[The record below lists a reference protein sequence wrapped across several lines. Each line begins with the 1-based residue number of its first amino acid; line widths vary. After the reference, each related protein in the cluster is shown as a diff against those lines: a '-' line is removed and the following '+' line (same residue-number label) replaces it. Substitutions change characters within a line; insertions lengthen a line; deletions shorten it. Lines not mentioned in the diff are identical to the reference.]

1 MGRIFEGYENIPI
14 QNMEPVSEAYIGKTK
29 PLLAAEK
36 ELDIIIR
43 ERKENRLSYDMSSD
57 GNPHVKA
64 VGRLLQ
70 QQFGFKECVINFVP
84 TMVVN
89 AFTLNTSFISRSIHY
104 KSYRFDKKR
113 GHYDEDHS
121 ISAFISVFDG
131 LLENDE
137 ITGAILLAVILH
149 EVGHDFDDGPWIA
162 IQEILFF
169 MSAPIIEIIKTVI
182 LQETNLLQ
190 RGLTIISDL
199 VYKIPPLEVFLKLFS
214 GAKGLLKSIEKLLEK
229 IKVVNNVILGNPGKF
244 IRENTAKEIIAS
256 ILIQITKAPG
266 EIHSDELAA
275 VYGYGA
281 ELSEGLIL
289 LRHSNVRIE
298 GIASKSS
305 PTNLLVDVY
314 SQMYKI
320 ILFCALPEEVIDCHP
335 SEQARVKSIID
346 KYERDLANSDF
357 PPEMKK
363 ELIRELEQ
371 TREIYKGYIACT
383 QDREKG
389 KLFSMGMRMI
399 KDKIT
404 GGHDWHNALP
414 TKHL

>member
-1 MGRIFEGYENIPI
+1 MGRIFEGYENISI

-43 ERKENRLSYDMSSD
+43 ERKQNRLTYDMSSD

-64 VGRLLQ
+64 VGKLLQ
-70 QQFGFKECVINFVP
+70 QQFGFKECVVNFVP
-84 TMVVN
+84 VMEVN
-89 AFTLNTSFISRSIHY
+89 ACTLNTSIVSRSIHHR
-104 KSYRFDKKR
+104 SYEFNKKK
-113 GHYDEDHS
+113 GHYDEEHS
-121 ISAFISVFDG
+121 ISAFITVFDG

-137 ITGAILLAVILH
+137 ITGGVLLAIILH
-149 EVGHDFDDGPWIA
+149 EVGHDFDNSPWVC
-162 IQEILFF
+162 IQDVIFF
-169 MSAPIIEIIKTVI
+169 IMSPIDSLIGVI
-182 LQETNLLQ
+182 QQETNIFQ

-199 VYKIPPLEVFLKLFS
+199 VYRIPPLETFLKIYT
-214 GAKGLLKSIEKLLEK
+214 GAHGLLKSIERLIDK
-229 IKVVNNVILGNPGKF
+229 IKTVNNLILGNPDKF
-244 IRENTAKEIIAS
+244 IRGNKVEKIIGNV
-256 ILIQITKAPG
+256 LIQIAKAPG

-281 ELSEGLIL
+281 ELSKGLIM
-289 LRHSNVRIE
+289 LRHSNIKIE
-298 GIASKSS
+298 GIASKTS
-305 PTNLLVDVY
+305 PINLLVDIY
-314 SQMYKI
+314 SQMYNI
-320 ILFCALPEEVIDCHP
+320 ILLCSIPEAVIDCHP
-335 SEQARVKSIID
+335 SEQARVKSVID

-371 TREIYKGYIACT
+371 TREIYKGYIECT
-383 QDREKG
+383 LDGEKG
-389 KLFSMGMRMI
+389 KAFSMGKRMI

>member
-14 QNMEPVSEAYIGKTK
+14 QNMEPVTEAYIGKTK

-43 ERKENRLSYDMSSD
+43 ERKTNPLTYDMSSD

-64 VGRLLQ
+64 VGKLLQ
-70 QQFGFKECVINFVP
+70 KQFGFKECVINFVP
-84 TMVVN
+84 NMTVN
-89 AFTLNTSFISRSIHY
+89 ACTVNTSLVSRSIHY

-113 GHYDEDHS
+113 GHYDEEHC
-121 ISAFISVFDG
+121 ISSFVTVFEG
-131 LLENDE
+131 LLENDNM
-137 ITGAILLAVILH
+137 TGGVLLAIILH
-149 EVGHDFDDGPWIA
+149 EIGHDFDNSPWLV
-162 IQEILFF
+162 IQDILLFI
-169 MSAPIIEIIKTVI
+169 SSPIQMLIGELMKERNIV
-182 LQETNLLQ
+182 Q
-190 RGLTIISDL
+190 RGMTIISNII
-199 VYKIPPLEVFLKLFS
+199 YRIPSLETFLKLFT
-214 GAKGLLKSIEKLLEK
+214 GTTGLINGIKRFLHEM
-229 IKVVNNVILGNPGKF
+229 KVVNSLMSGKPIKF
-244 IRENTAKEIIAS
+244 IRGYKIEEIIAGNLS
-256 ILIQITKAPG
+256 KIAGAPG

-281 ELSEGLIL
+281 ELSKGLVIL
-289 LRHSNVRIE
+289 RNSNITFE
-298 GIASKSS
+298 GIVSKN
-305 PTNLLVDVY
+305 PATNLLVDVY

-320 ILFCALPEEVIDCHP
+320 IIFCSIPEAAIDCHP
-335 SEQARVKSIID
+335 SAQARVKSVID

-363 ELIRELEQ
+363 ELIRELEE
-371 TREIYKGYIACT
+371 TKEIYKGYIECT
-383 QDREKG
+383 QDGEKG
-389 KLFSMGMRMI
+389 KVFSMGIRMI

>member
-1 MGRIFEGYENIPI
+1 MGRIFEGYGNIPI

-29 PLLAAEK
+29 PLLAAER

-43 ERKENRLSYDMSSD
+43 ERKANPLTYDMSSD

-64 VGRLLQ
+64 VGKLLQ
-70 QQFGFKECVINFVP
+70 QQFGFKECVIDFEP
-84 TMVVN
+84 DMTVN
-89 AFTLNTSFISRSIHY
+89 ACTVNTSLVSRSLHY

-113 GHYDEDHS
+113 GHYDEEHC
-121 ISAFISVFDG
+121 ISSFVTVFEG
-131 LLENDE
+131 LLENDNM
-137 ITGAILLAVILH
+137 TGGVLLSIILH
-149 EVGHDFDDGPWIA
+149 EIGHDFDNSPWLV
-162 IQEILFF
+162 IQDILAFI
-169 MSAPIIEIIKTVI
+169 SSPIEMLISELMK
-182 LQETNLLQ
+182 ETNIMQ
-190 RGLTIISDL
+190 RGTTIISNI
-199 VYKIPPLEVFLKLFS
+199 VYRIPPLEIFLKLFT
-214 GAKGLLKSIEKLLEK
+214 GTTGLINGIKSFLHK
-229 IKVVNNVILGNPGKF
+229 IKVVSRLISGNPVKF
-244 IRENTAKEIIAS
+244 LRGDKVKEIIANT
-256 ILIQITKAPG
+256 IIKIAGAPG

-281 ELSEGLIL
+281 ELSKGLVIL
-289 LRHSNVRIE
+289 RNSNITFE
-298 GIASKSS
+298 GIASKN
-305 PTNLLVDVY
+305 PATNLLVDVY
-314 SQMYKI
+314 SEMYNI
-320 ILFCALPEEVIDCHP
+320 ILFCSIPEAAIDCHP
-335 SEQARVKSIID
+335 SEQARVKSVID

-371 TREIYKGYIACT
+371 TREIYKGYITCT